1 MNSLN
6 KVMLIG
12 KVATEP
18 RMKITKSGQR
28 IVTFKLITSS
38 GWLDTK
44 SNEWQT
50 RPEWHSIVAFG
61 KVADKAQDRLKKDTL
76 LYLEGAIQT
85 RKIPVISPTGEDL
98 FKQVTEIRASDIM
111 CLNQN
116 ESVSAE
122 VIPDNIGNLYTF
134 DDESEEEE

>member
-6 KVMLIG
+6 KVILIG

-18 RMKITKSGQR
+18 KMKITKSGQR

-50 RPEWHSIVAFG
+50 RPEWHSIVTFG
-61 KVADKAQDRLKKDTL
+61 KIADKAQEKLKKDNFI
-76 LYLEGAIQT
+76 YLEGTIQT
-85 RKIPVISPTGEDL
+85 RKVPVLSPVGEDL
-98 FKQVTEIRASDIM
+98 FKQVTEIRAIDIIY
-111 CLNQN
+111 LNQN
-116 ESVSAE
+116 ETVMPE
-122 VIPDNIGNLYTF
+122 IPDNIGNLYAF
-134 DDESEEEE
+134 DDEGDEE

>member
-1 MNSLN
+1 MISLN

-18 RMKITKSGQR
+18 KMKITKSGQR

-50 RPEWHSIVAFG
+50 RPEWHAIVVFG
-61 KVADKAQDRLKKDTL
+61 KVADRAQEKLKKDSFI
-76 LYLEGAIQT
+76 YLEGSIQT
-85 RKIPVISPTGEDL
+85 RKVPVVSPTGEDL
-98 FKQVTEIRASDIM
+98 FKQVTEIRAIDIIY
-111 CLNQN
+111 LNQ
-116 ESVSAE
+116 AE
-122 VIPDNIGNLYTF
+122 NTQLYIPDNIGNIYAF
-134 DDESEEEE
+134 DDEGEEE